1 MKNALIRLLTL
12 VTLAASVS
20 AYAATG
26 DSKNHD
32 AANTDT
38 AKQQEGCPAAQDGKK
53 QKKAKKE
60 KKQQDESQQEKDFDR
75 LLMGTHG

>member
-1 MKNALIRLLTL
+1 MKNALIRLLAL
-12 VTLAASVS
+12 ATLAASVS

-26 DSKNHD
+26 DSKHND

-38 AKQQEGCPAAQDGKK
+38 AKQQEGCPAAQDGKT